1 MIFDEF
7 HNALRGR
14 SRDVE
19 AVLAF
24 LRRIG
29 CQYDISPVDRRGRRL
44 RFHQRDR
51 RNGSRF
57 DLLAVPRWQYGR
69 NSSRCSTVSKR
80 RCLSLV
86 LPIFQMNRWR
96 E

>member
-24 LRRIG
+24 LTRIG

-44 RFHQRDR
+44 GFHQRDR

-57 DLLAVPRWQYGR
+57 DLLAVPRWQLGGIPHAAR
-69 NSSRCSTVSKR
+69 QSRSGVASHSCFRSFR
-80 RCLSLV
+80 
-86 LPIFQMNRWR
+86 
-96 E
+96 